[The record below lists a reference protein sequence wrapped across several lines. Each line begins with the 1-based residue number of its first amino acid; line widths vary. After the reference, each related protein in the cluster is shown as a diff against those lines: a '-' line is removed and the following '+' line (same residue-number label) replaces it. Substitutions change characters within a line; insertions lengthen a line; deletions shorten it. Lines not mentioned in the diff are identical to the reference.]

1 MRSGGHLIMERY
13 ICIHGHFYQPPREN
27 PWLEGV
33 ELQDSAYPYHD
44 WNERIH
50 AECYARNTASRIL
63 DSEKRM
69 MDLVNN
75 YSKISFNFGPT
86 LLSWM
91 ERYKPE
97 IYQTILEADRL
108 SRERFSG
115 HGSAMAQAYS
125 HMIMPLATRRDKVT
139 QIRWGI
145 RDFEKRFGRFPEG
158 MWLPETAVDT
168 ETLEILAEFGI
179 KFTLLAPRQAKR
191 VRKIKKGTKWHD
203 MSGGRVDPT
212 MAYLCVLPSKKTI
225 NLFFYDGPIS
235 QDIAFG
241 GLLNSGEAFAQRLIS
256 AFRDQRDW
264 PQIVHV
270 ATDGESYGHHHRYGE
285 MALAY
290 CLHHIESKNLTKIT
304 NYGEYLERHPRTQW
318 VEIFDH
324 SSWSCIHG
332 VERWKEN
339 CGCNSGMHP
348 GWIQAWR
355 KPLREAM
362 DWLRDRLAPLFEEKA
377 GEYLKDP
384 WGARDDY
391 IEVILDRSAENV
403 EGFIERHAL
412 KELTREEKREVLK
425 LLEIQRNTMLMY
437 TSCGWFF
444 DEISG
449 METTQVMRYSARAI
463 QLGEEALG
471 ASLEKGYLQIL
482 ETAPSNIPA
491 FEHGAKIYERFVKP
505 ALLDFVRVGGHYA
518 ISSLFEEYS
527 KRTRIYCYLADTEIY
542 DRMEAG
548 KLRLAI
554 GKTRISSEITWDED
568 AISFAVL
575 HLGDHNLNG
584 GVRKFIGD
592 EAFST
597 MHQEIKEAFG
607 RGAIPEVIR
616 LMDKH
621 FGTNNYSLWHLF
633 KDEQRK
639 VLEQVLHSTLEG
651 IEISFRKIYEENY
664 PIMSFLQSLQM
675 PLPRPL
681 LLAAEYVINMD
692 LRKIFEGE
700 EFNGEKLENL
710 IEEAKRWSLEIDKD
724 TTGFVVNSWINGLME
739 KLRQTPEELPLF
751 EQIEKALGLLSPLAI
766 DLDLWK
772 AQNRYFAIGKER
784 YPLMSER
791 AEKEDNFAKSW
802 IEHFRQ
808 LGAYLHVRVE

>member
-1 MRSGGHLIMERY
+1 MERY

-33 ELQDSAYPYHD
+33 EFQDSAYPYHD
-44 WNERIH
+44 WNEKIN

-63 DSEKRM
+63 DPEQRVV
-69 MDLVNN
+69 DLVNN
-75 YSKISFNFGPT
+75 YSRISFNFGPT

-91 ERYKPE
+91 ERHKPGT
-97 IYQTILEADRL
+97 YQAILEADQL
-108 SRERFSG
+108 SMERFSG
-115 HGSAMAQAYS
+115 HGSAMAQAYN
-125 HMIMPLATRRDKVT
+125 HMIMPLANRRDKVT

-158 MWLPETAVDT
+158 MWLPEAAVDT
-168 ETLEILAEFGI
+168 ETLEIMAELGI
-179 KFTLLAPRQAKR
+179 KFTVLAPGQAKR

-264 PQIVHV
+264 PQIVHI

-290 CLHHIESKNLTKIT
+290 CLHQIESQNLTKIT

-324 SSWSCIHG
+324 SSWSCTHG
-332 VERWKEN
+332 VERWREN

-348 GWIQAWR
+348 GWIQTWR

-377 GEYLKDP
+377 GKYLKDP
-384 WGARDDY
+384 WRARDDY

-412 KELTREEKREVLK
+412 KELTREEKKDVLK
-425 LLEIQRNTMLMY
+425 LMEIQRNTMLMY

-449 METTQVMRYSARAI
+449 METTQVIRYSARAI

-482 ETAPSNIPA
+482 ETALSNIPE
-491 FEHGAKIYERFVKP
+491 FENGAKVYERFVKP
-505 ALLDFVRVGGHYA
+505 AALNLLRVGGHYA
-518 ISSLFEEYS
+518 ISSLFEEYPES
-527 KRTRIYCYLADTEIY
+527 IRIYCFGAESEVY

-548 KLRLAI
+548 KFRLAI
-554 GKTRISSEITWDED
+554 GKTRILSEITWDEET
-568 AISFAVL
+568 ISFAVL
-575 HLGDHNLNG
+575 HLGDHSLNG
-584 GVRKFIGD
+584 GVRKFMGE

-597 MHQEIKEAFG
+597 MQEEIKAAFN
-607 RGAIPEVIR
+607 RGDVPDVIR

-621 FGTNNYSLWHLF
+621 FGMNNYSLWHLF

-639 VLEQVLHSTLEG
+639 VLDQVLHSTLEG
-651 IEISFRKIYEENY
+651 IEISFRKMVEKNY
-664 PIMSFLQSLQM
+664 AIMGFLQSLQM
-675 PLPRPL
+675 PLPKPL
-681 LLAAEYVINMD
+681 AVAAEYVFNLD
-692 LRKIFEGE
+692 LQRKFKE
-700 EFNGEKLENL
+700 EDIHVERLEQL
-710 IEEAKRWSLEIDKD
+710 IHEAKRWHLEIDKE
-724 TTGFVVNSWINGLME
+724 TIGFVAKDWLNAFMGKV
-739 KLRQTPEELPLF
+739 QQHPEEVSSY
-751 EQIEKALGLLSPLAI
+751 EKAGKVLGLLTSLSVEP
-766 DLDLWK
+766 DLWR
-772 AQNRYFAIGKER
+772 AQNIYFAIGKKLYSTMKEKADGGDDLAR
-784 YPLMSER
+784 RWSEV
-791 AEKEDNFAKSW
+791 FG
-802 IEHFRQ
+802 Q
-808 LGAYLHVRVE
+808 LGSRLRVSVS

>member
-1 MRSGGHLIMERY
+1 MERY

-33 ELQDSAYPYHD
+33 EFQDSAYPYHD
-44 WNERIH
+44 WNERIN

-63 DSEKRM
+63 DPEQRVV
-69 MDLVNN
+69 DLVNN
-75 YSKISFNFGPT
+75 YSRISFNFGPT
-86 LLSWM
+86 LLCWM
-91 ERYKPE
+91 ERHKPGT
-97 IYQTILEADRL
+97 YQAILEADQL
-108 SRERFSG
+108 SMERFSG
-115 HGSAMAQAYS
+115 HGSAMAQAYN
-125 HMIMPLATRRDKVT
+125 HMIMPLANRRDKVT

-158 MWLPETAVDT
+158 MWLPEAAVDT
-168 ETLEILAEFGI
+168 ETLEIMAELGI
-179 KFTLLAPRQAKR
+179 KFTVLAPGQVKR

-212 MAYLCVLPSKKTI
+212 MAYLCILPSKKTI

-241 GLLNSGEAFAQRLIS
+241 GLLNSGEAFAQRLVS

-264 PQIVHV
+264 PQIVHI
-270 ATDGESYGHHHRYGE
+270 ATDGESYGHHHRFGE

-290 CLHHIESKNLTKIT
+290 CLHQIESQNLTKIT

-324 SSWSCIHG
+324 SSWSCAHG
-332 VERWKEN
+332 VERWREN
-339 CGCNSGMHP
+339 CGCNSGMP
-348 GWIQAWR
+348 PRWMQTWR

-377 GEYLKDP
+377 GKYLKDP
-384 WGARDDY
+384 WRARDDY

-412 KELTREEKREVLK
+412 KELTGEEKKDVLK
-425 LLEIQRNTMLMY
+425 LMEIQRNTMLMY

-449 METTQVMRYSARAI
+449 METTQVMRYAARAI

-482 ETAPSNIPA
+482 ETAPSNIPE

-527 KRTRIYCYLADTEIY
+527 KRTRIYCYWAETEIY

-584 GVRKFIGD
+584 GVRKFMGD

-597 MHQEIKEAFG
+597 MHQEIREAFD
-607 RGAIPEVIR
+607 RGAIPDVIR

-621 FGTNNYSLWHLF
+621 FGINNYSLWHLF

-639 VLEQVLHSTLEG
+639 VLGQVLHSTLEG

-664 PIMSFLQSLQM
+664 PTMSFLQSLQM

-681 LLAAEYVINMD
+681 LLAAEYVINLD
-692 LRKIFEGE
+692 LRRIFEGE

-724 TTGFVVNSWINGLME
+724 TTGFVVNSWINSLME
-739 KLRQTPEELPLF
+739 KLHQTPEELPLF
-751 EQIEKALGLLSPLAI
+751 EQIEKALGLLSPLTI

-784 YPLMSER
+784 YPLMKER
-791 AEKEDNFAKSW
+791 AEKEDNFAKRW
-802 IEHFRQ
+802 TEHFRQ